1 MDAYKFNVDLKGMIN
16 ILSEHLYSTPKVFY
30 RELLQNAA
38 DAVTLRK
45 ESDKSYKNQQITVT
59 IYENQSLSFCDNGT
73 GLTEDEIHRFVSVI
87 GQSSKRGKNSEF
99 IGRFGIGLLSCFIVT
114 DEIILRSRSVKT
126 PDKVIE
132 WHGFSDGNYSV
143 KEIQSDMEPGTE
155 IFISANENSKNLFNV
170 KCAVQT
176 LRYYGLPI
184 PCPIYVSDGNVKIRV
199 NTHFSG
205 SSENEHTRV
214 LDMGKQIFETDYEF
228 LDFIPLNSP
237 TGLFSGAAYILPFT
251 VSAATVNT
259 HRIYLKNMLL
269 TEDGTSI
276 LPKWAFFVKVFLNTD
291 KLKPTASRENFF
303 INEDLETAKDQI
315 SQCLSDYLEKLSI
328 CNNDL
333 LTSIVTLHENALK
346 SVASENDTLFK
357 LFMPYFSFETSFGI
371 VNGNDIMN
379 YRRTIFT
386 ASDIYSFKQLRPVL
400 AEKDELLLNMCYA
413 YDKSLI
419 SMLSNM
425 KKNKI
430 EEISENLI
438 DSILEN
444 CPSPEKYEN
453 MLQVFSDSLM
463 EFDCRAV
470 IKDFGLSHLPSLFC
484 INNDGK
490 LKKDIQT
497 ARENSNELFSD
508 ILESFEEEIDE
519 DVSSVLYINSKNDL
533 INKIAE
539 INDYTKLNTFAQI
552 LYVQA
557 LISGGYPVYNKEMNI
572 LNENLISLIEWGL

>member
-1 MDAYKFNVDLKGMIN
+1 MNEYKFNVDLKGMISL
-16 ILSEHLYSTPKVFY
+16 LSDHLYSTPKVFY

-45 ESDKSYKNQQITVT
+45 EIDKSFKNEQITIT
-59 IYENQSLSFCDNGT
+59 IHENNSISFRDNGA

-87 GQSSKRGKNSEF
+87 GQSSKREKNSGF

-126 PDKVIE
+126 PEKTIE

-155 IFISANENSKNLFNV
+155 VFIAANNENQYLFNV
-170 KCAVQT
+170 KCAVQA

-184 PCPIYVSDGNVKIRV
+184 PYPIYVSDGNIKIKA
-199 NTHFSG
+199 NSHFSG

-214 LDMGKQIFETDYEF
+214 LDMGKQIFETDYDF

-237 TGLFSGAAYILPFT
+237 NGLFSGAAYIIPFT

-291 KLKPTASRENFF
+291 KLKPTASREDFF
-303 INEDLETAKDQI
+303 INEDLETAKEQI

-346 SVASENDTLFK
+346 SVASENEILFR

-386 ASDIYSFKQLRPVL
+386 ASDLYSFKQLRPVL

-425 KKNKI
+425 NKNKI

-444 CPSPEKYEN
+444 CADTKKYEN
-453 MLQVFSDSLM
+453 MLQVFSDSLA

-470 IKDFGLSHLPSLFC
+470 VKDFGLTHLPSLFC

-490 LKKDIQT
+490 LKKDIKK
-497 ARENSNELFSD
+497 AKENSNELFSD
-508 ILESFEEEIDE
+508 ILETFEEEIEE

-533 INKIAE
+533 ISKIAA
-539 INDYTKLNTFAQI
+539 INDYTKLYTFARI

-572 LNENLISLIEWGL
+572 LNDNLISLIEWGL

>member
-1 MDAYKFNVDLKGMIN
+1 MNEYKFNVDLKGMIN

-45 ESDKSYKNQQITVT
+45 RIDKSFKNEQISVT
-59 IYENQSLSFCDNGT
+59 IQENSSISFCDNGV

-87 GQSSKRGKNSEF
+87 GQSSKRDAGSGF

-132 WHGFSDGNYSV
+132 WHGFSDGKYYIQ
-143 KEIQSDMEPGTE
+143 EITCDMEPGTE
-155 IFISANENSKNLFNV
+155 VLITANSDSQHLFNV
-170 KCAVQT
+170 KCAVKS

-184 PCPIYVSDGNVKIRV
+184 PYPIYVSDGNVKIKA
-199 NTHFSG
+199 NSHFSC
-205 SSENEHTRV
+205 SSENERTRV
-214 LDMGKQIFETDYEF
+214 LDMGKQIFETEYDF

-237 TGLFSGAAYILPFT
+237 SGLFSGAAYILPFA
-251 VSAATVNT
+251 VSAATANT
-259 HRIYLKNMLL
+259 HMIYHRNILL
-269 TEDGTSI
+269 TEDGSSI

-291 KLKPTASRENFF
+291 KLKPTASREDFF
-303 INEDLETAKDQI
+303 KNEDLEEAKEQI

-328 CNNDL
+328 CNTDL

-346 SVASENDTLFK
+346 SVAAENETLFR

-419 SMLSNM
+419 SMLANSNRS
-425 KKNKI
+425 KI

-444 CPSPEKYEN
+444 CTDPEKYDI
-453 MLQVFSDSLM
+453 MLQVFSDSLLD
-463 EFDCRAV
+463 FDCRAV
-470 IKDFGLSHLPSLFC
+470 VKDFGLTHLPSLFC

-490 LKKDIQT
+490 IKKDIIK
-497 ARENSNELFSD
+497 AKENSDELFSD
-508 ILESFEEEIDE
+508 ILETFEEEISE
-519 DVSSVLYINSKNDL
+519 DVSAVLYINSKNDQ
-533 INKIAE
+533 INKISE
-539 INDYTKLNTFAQI
+539 INDYTKLDTFAKI

-557 LISGGYPVYNKEMNI
+557 LISGGYPVYNREMNI